1 MEKVI
6 IIGATSGLGQ
16 ELAKMFVRDG
26 HVIGV
31 TGRREER
38 LLKFKKDFE
47 PSTSEEQIF
56 CQKMDVN
63 SSEAPSEL
71 LDLINRMGGV
81 DYLIN
86 ASGVGHQNPDTDMD
100 IELNTIRTNVLGFT
114 QVIDTVFNYMKM
126 NGGGHIGFISSVA
139 SVRGLGVATA
149 YSASKKFQSTYAQA
163 LMQLSNMRHLN
174 IGFTEIMP
182 GFVKTDLL
190 DSNKKYPL
198 LMTRDYAAKK
208 IFRALVKKKRRK
220 VVDWRFAILVGL
232 WRCLPSFIW
241 ERLSF
246 VKTENKYDDKNS
258 LPKNSSK

>member
-1 MEKVI
+1 MKKVI
-6 IIGATSGLGQ
+6 VIGATSGLGQ

-26 HVIGV
+26 HIVGV

-38 LLKFKKDFE
+38 LLKFKEDFE
-47 PSTSEEQIF
+47 SSISERIF
-56 CQKMDVN
+56 FQKMDIN
-63 SSEAPSEL
+63 SSEAPDEL

-81 DYLIN
+81 DYFIN
-86 ASGVGHQNPDTDMD
+86 AAGIGHQNPNTDIN

-114 QVIDTVFNYMKM
+114 QMIDTAFNYMKN

-163 LMQLSNMRHLN
+163 LMQLSNMKHFD
-174 IGFTEIMP
+174 IGFTEILP
-182 GFVKTDLL
+182 GFVKTDIL

-198 LMTRDYAAKK
+198 LMNREYAAKK
-208 IFRALVKKKRRK
+208 IFRALVEKKRRK
-220 VVDWRFAILVGL
+220 IIDWKFAILVGI
-232 WRCLPSFIW
+232 WRCIPNFIW

-246 VKTENKYDDKNS
+246 VKTENKDSNRS
-258 LPKNSSK
+258 TNNLT